1 MKLFE
6 FSKTNHRAVAGFLL
20 PFLAA
25 AVSGLLLLFAEDA
38 KSLRFSLP
46 YMTIVPLIL
55 IAGLVMSF
63 RSIPF
68 IAQLGDRDY
77 AYAGL
82 TLNVLFLFVYLT
94 SLVYFFS

>member
-1 MKLFE
+1 MKILE
-6 FSKTNHRAVAGFLL
+6 FRKTNHRAVAGFLL

-55 IAGLVMSF
+55 IAGLVMSL

-68 IAQLGDRDY
+68 IDELGDRDY

-82 TLNVLFLFVYLT
+82 TLNFIFLFFYVT
-94 SLVYFFS
+94 SLIHFFS